1 MQRLALASLPVL
13 ALALLPGCGGGVR
26 VPMGQVPF
34 TSGMGTLIGTNAR
47 QMGCQGRPRRG
58 RFQLRCPGI
67 QFPDHRP
74 YMVVYDD
81 GRIECVADEG
91 FESDC
96 QNVYQRLIAGTPG
109 TAGGAVEGMPGQ
121 PVPDPAMLVPGTPVY
136 TLWNGR
142 WYASQVTHVLGAGV
156 VRITYEGW
164 ASSYDENVGMDRLR
178 LR

>member
-1 MQRLALASLPVL
+1 MKRLVLVSMAVL
-13 ALALLPGCGGGVR
+13 ALELLPGCGGGVR
-26 VPMGQVPF
+26 VPMGQVPS
-34 TSGMGTLIGTNAR
+34 TGDMGTLIGTNAR
-47 QMGCQGRPRRG
+47 AMGCQGRPRRG
-58 RFQLRCPGI
+58 RFQIRCPGI
-67 QFPDHRP
+67 QFPEHRP

-109 TAGGAVEGMPGQ
+109 TSGGAVAGLPGQ
-121 PVPDPAMLVPGTPVY
+121 AVPDASMLVPGTPVY

-142 WYASQVTHVLGAGV
+142 WYESHVTHVLGGGM
-156 VRITYEGW
+156 VRITYDGW
-164 ASSYDENVGMDRLR
+164 AASYDENVAMDRLR